1 MCSSDLSGCSVIM
14 DQTTINLALSAILGV
29 IGWFARQLWEAV
41 QKLKDDI
48 HRIEADLPKSYVLK
62 DDMDKRMEHI
72 EIMFQRIYDKI
83 DRIEVK
89 LESKVD
95 K

>member
-1 MCSSDLSGCSVIM
+1 M
-14 DQTTINLALSAILGV
+14 DQSTINIALSAMLCV

-48 HRIEADLPKSYVLK
+48 HRIEVDLPINYVFK
-62 DDMDKRMEHI
+62 DDMGKRMDHI
-72 EIMFQRIYDKI
+72 EDMFKRIYDKL
-83 DRIEVK
+83 DEK
-89 LESKVD
+89 AD